1 MSNSCA
7 DVDLIFSFF
16 CYAQAIVTIADEDGN
31 YLQEAW
37 EHILTCVSRFEH
49 LHLLGEGAPPDAT
62 FFAFP
67 QSESEKSKQAKST
80 ILPVLKKKGPGRIQY
95 AAATVMRGAY
105 DSAGIGGSASG
116 VVTSEQMNNLVSNL
130 NMLEQVGSSEMNR
143 IFTRS
148 QKLNSEA
155 IIDFVKALCKVSME
169 ELRSAS
175 DPRVFSLTKIVE
187 IAYAS

>member
-1 MSNSCA
+1 M
-7 DVDLIFSFF
+7 
-16 CYAQAIVTIADEDGN
+16 
-31 YLQEAW
+31 
-37 EHILTCVSRFEH
+37 TCVSRFEH

-67 QSESEKSKQAKST
+67 QNESEKSKQAKST

-95 AAATVMRGAY
+95 AASAVMRGSY
-105 DSAGIGGSASG
+105 DSAGIGGNASG
-116 VVTSEQMNNLVSNL
+116 VVTSEQVNNLVSNL

-187 IAYAS
+187 IAYVLPYFLLFLLGHIIFTFS